1 MSVKNKDMIN
11 TFRIK
16 IIHFQAVTIY
26 TEILLKVAFNN
37 ITQTPHLF
45 VGAIS
50 PENYWIDGSDSL
62 VEGEWRWMMQDG
74 NSQPITGYT

>member
-1 MSVKNKDMIN
+1 MY
-11 TFRIK
+11 RL
-16 IIHFQAVTIY
+16 IY
-26 TEILLKVAFNN
+26 IQLPYNRYSYNSNHNRDITEILLKVAFNN

-62 VEGEWRWMMQDG
+62 AEGEWRWMMQEG

>member
-1 MSVKNKDMIN
+1 
-11 TFRIK
+11 
-16 IIHFQAVTIY
+16 
-26 TEILLKVAFNN
+26 
-37 ITQTPHLF
+37 LF